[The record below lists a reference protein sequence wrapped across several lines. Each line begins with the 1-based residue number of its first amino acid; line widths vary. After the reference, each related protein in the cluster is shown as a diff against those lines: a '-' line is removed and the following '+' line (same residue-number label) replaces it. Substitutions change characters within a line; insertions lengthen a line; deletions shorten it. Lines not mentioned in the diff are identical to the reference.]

1 MYLIVNPED
10 MCSYSDNNPSD
21 SSHFSVLLSWSS
33 YVISVL
39 LLLCFRARLFI
50 VALWSP
56 AGKELTAWLSFAM
69 SSGVLTF
76 PFVSLVRCG
85 A

>member
-33 YVISVL
+33 YVTSVL

-50 VALWSP
+50 VA
-56 AGKELTAWLSFAM
+56 GKELTAWLSFVM
-69 SSGVLTF
+69 SSEVLTF
-76 PFVSLVRCG
+76 PLVSLVRYG